1 MSPNILQGST
11 KNTTFFSFYE
21 EGGEGGGWSFYEARG
36 GWSFRHSSSQ
46 N

>member
-21 EGGEGGGWSFYEARG
+21 GGGWSFYEAGG
-36 GWSFRHSSSQ
+36 GWSFRHSSLQ